1 MFEPGIHPAVT
12 RLVPTKESTNISDIL
27 NSFAFP
33 PVPASHF
40 KPSTVLAMDSAAA
53 AVPSEGHS
61 SRIRRPVF
69 GHPRQP
75 RKALKTLSRPGVDR
89 SGVLTRPG
97 VGEGPLLLSH
107 QRVGR
112 RAPPDCPRPACRRLP
127 PDCPTQPVGA

>member
-75 RKALKTLSRPGVDR
+75 RQALKTLSRPGVDR
-89 SGVLTRPG
+89 RQVWRPH
-97 VGEGPLLLSH
+97 PA
-107 QRVGR
+107 GR
-112 RAPPDCPRPACRRLP
+112 RRRPTPSQPPKSWSARTARLP
-127 PDCPTQPVGA
+127 QTGLSALTA